1 MITSWKSTLKQSI
14 LAILFVLGNSSVF
27 GAIAGYLVPDGYF
40 LTLKE
45 TGKATIK
52 LLRPRGGAQP
62 CVVGS
67 VIIGWEK
74 INGVFV
80 SARIKHLEVMGCRRG
95 QGVGSRLF
103 DYGLYK
109 LMKVLGAPQ
118 VSWCAQPLDSS
129 RTFAQLVEFYKNRG
143 GMTKPEAAHN
153 SEMCLTEAK
162 IACVLESEGPGI
174 DLLTGEELL
183 EDCEIE
189 QKITLQQVLGCK
201 NQCVLRGRKF
211 TGGEWILEQPYI
223 YTEFGRAQYAVLA
236 ATMMSLS
243 DSEEEIF

>member
-1 MITSWKSTLKQSI
+1 MTTFWQRTLKQSI

-27 GAIAGYLVPDGYF
+27 GAIAGYLVPDGYC

-52 LLRPRGGAQP
+52 LLRLRGGAQSY
-62 CVVGS
+62 VVGT

-74 INGVFV
+74 VNGAFV

-109 LMKVLGAPQ
+109 LMKELGASQ
-118 VSWCAQPLDSS
+118 VSWSAQPLDSS
-129 RTFAQLVEFYKNRG
+129 RTFSQLVEFYKKRG

-153 SEMCLTEAK
+153 SEMCLTEDKHAE
-162 IACVLESEGPGI
+162 ILESEAPGI
-174 DLLTGEELL
+174 DLLTGEFLH
-183 EDCEIE
+183 EDCQIE
-189 QKITLQQVLGCK
+189 QKVILQKILDKK
-201 NQCVLRGRKF
+201 NQCVLRGTKF
-211 TGGEWILEQPYI
+211 TGGEWILEKPYI
-223 YTEFGRAQYAVLA
+223 YTEFGREQCA
-236 ATMMSLS
+236 AL
-243 DSEEEIF
+243 EACGFPFCEKEGF